1 MLILKPWNHIEN
13 KYYFYSTYPLKN
25 TISWRKIRDIVCIN
39 KWCERFCKEYDAKFL
54 VYTEGDEILANV
66 KLVFDEVDYI
76 HYTFSYNLEVDRIL
90 KLHEQPV
97 INIYPWIVINNKH
110 IFMIPEEYNDIE
122 IGIDYIFENHNL
134 FPSCSFQ
141 LNIHLKGLSAEY
153 LYREYGR
160 ILDQDINDDLMRGR
174 YKSNYIELS
183 RNERSLI
190 GLNYNCL
197 DIPSDRPEYFKY
209 EDNFLCYYPA
219 DKDMFIDYRLYNE
232 YSLIKTELSDI
243 ITKYFHGFIL
253 IDNMNDDL
261 KFSCY
266 KFVYDNNFMFANL
279 FNDKEKLI
287 EEIEK
292 RYFINIKCRE

>member
-1 MLILKPWNHIEN
+1 
-13 KYYFYSTYPLKN
+13 
-25 TISWRKIRDIVCIN
+25 
-39 KWCERFCKEYDAKFL
+39 
-54 VYTEGDEILANV
+54 
-66 KLVFDEVDYI
+66 
-76 HYTFSYNLEVDRIL
+76 
-90 KLHEQPV
+90 
-97 INIYPWIVINNKH
+97 
-110 IFMIPEEYNDIE
+110 
-122 IGIDYIFENHNL
+122 
-134 FPSCSFQ
+134 
-141 LNIHLKGLSAEY
+141 
-153 LYREYGR
+153 
-160 ILDQDINDDLMRGR
+160 MRGR